1 MKRAAPVNQEMNDAL
16 HDLLVNEPHMQA
28 CFQRLMNSVLCNE
41 IAIEEKSQQVTP
53 QLTRVLNPHYRN
65 FLRHCMQQC
74 YVCGFAA
81 FYIRKPDG
89 IPLPFALPL
98 GSFSWSVEICQAH
111 NKRRKFEHGN
121 SVCRYQIHITAG
133 PVTES
138 EVHIINYREPVIFQD
153 QQLFPQSPIYHIL
166 LKYQRLQRTFNVV
179 SDCNRWN
186 AQKHVAITETVD
198 LKDQTTSGI
207 QLLDE
212 MRRYTL
218 TGAHGNG
225 PTGLLKMRT
234 RNNET
239 LPTVNDGRIAW
250 LQDQFENKNG
260 GQDACFHILPANMNV
275 QELSTIEAGRELQ
288 LLLDDFVNSVYAFF
302 DIPRL
307 SELGSGSNITS
318 SEQMSRNQY
327 LHVLATCQFM
337 ETVATAAYCAAFK
350 TDPLHVQIKLSPQTR
365 LEIHSAADIKAL
377 ADAEV
382 LGPNDKTLL
391 KKLFAS
397 TSGRN

>member
-1 MKRAAPVNQEMNDAL
+1 MASAATTEMNDAL
-16 HDLLVNEPHMQA
+16 YDLMINEPHMQG

-41 IAIEEKSQQVTP
+41 ITIEEGKKSLAAPLKQV
-53 QLTRVLNPHYRN
+53 LCPHYRT

-98 GSFSWSVEICQAH
+98 GSFTWSVETNQPHA
-111 NKRRKFEHGN
+111 KRRKFEFGN
-121 SVCRYQIHITAG
+121 SVLRYKIDIIAG

-138 EVHIINYREPVIFQD
+138 EVHVMNYREPVLYRAQETYM
-153 QQLFPQSPIYHIL
+153 QSPICHIL
-166 LKYQRLQRTFNVV
+166 QKFHRLKRTFDIV
-179 SDCNRWN
+179 SECNRWN
-186 AQKHVAITETVD
+186 AQKHVAITESVD

-212 MRRYTL
+212 VRRYTL

-234 RNNET
+234 RNNES
-239 LPTVNDGRIAW
+239 LPTVNDGRLAW
-250 LQDQFENKNG
+250 LKDQFESKNG
-260 GQDACFHILPANMNV
+260 GQDACFHMLPANMNV

-288 LLLDDFVNSVYAFF
+288 LLIDDYMTSVYAFF

-307 SELGSGSNITS
+307 SELGGGSNITS

-337 ETVATAAYCAAFK
+337 ENVATAAYCASFK
-350 TDPLHVQIKLSPQTR
+350 TDPLHVTVKLSPQTR

-382 LGPNDKTLL
+382 LGPNDKSLL